1 MKSLTTPT
9 GNFGPYDFIEVL
21 PDRYR
26 CNGNIDLPFSVVGQG
41 AIVEADTITWP
52 EPPAPPV
59 RVPESVSP
67 RQIRQALTRAGL
79 RASVEAAVA
88 AGDQDTKDW
97 YEFATAFE
105 RSNPVVAVLGAALNV
120 SDAQLDELWILADSL

>member
-1 MKSLTTPT
+1 MKAITTSS
-9 GNFGPYDFIEVL
+9 GNFGPFASIEVL
-21 PDRYR
+21 SDRYR
-26 CNGNIDLPFSVVGQG
+26 CDNTDLPFTVVGHG
-41 AIVEADTITWP
+41 EIVEADTITWP
-52 EPPAPPV
+52 APPEPPV
-59 RVPESVSP
+59 VVPQSVSP

-105 RSNPVVAVLGAALNV
+105 RSNPVVAALGAALNV
-120 SDAQLDELWILADSL
+120 SDAQLDDLWTLADSL

>member
-1 MKSLTTPT
+1 MRAHVVLDGVITNT
-9 GNFGPYDFIEVL
+9 IEVDSL
-21 PDRYR
+21 DAMP
-26 CNGNIDLPFSVVGQG
+26 GLI
-41 AIVEADTITWP
+41 AADTGTIGDGVVDGVIVP
-52 EPPAPPV
+52 APAPPV
-59 RVPESVSP
+59 PVPQSVSP

-105 RSNPVVAVLGAALNV
+105 RSNPVVAALGAALNV
-120 SDAQLDELWILADSL
+120 SDAQLDDLWILADSL

>member
-1 MKSLTTPT
+1 MKALTTPS
-9 GNFGPYDFIEVL
+9 GNFGPYNTVEEL

-26 CNGNIDLPFSVVGQG
+26 CNGTIDLPFTVVGQG
-41 AIVEADTITWP
+41 EIVEADTITWP

-59 RVPESVSP
+59 VVPQSVSP

-97 YEFATAFE
+97 YEFATAFD
-105 RSNPVVAVLGAALNV
+105 RSNPVVSALGAALNV
-120 SDAQLDELWILADSL
+120 SDAQLDDLWILADSL